1 MVIMQMTERGCGG
14 GGGGGCGRGLEEEKH
29 PNPKEY
35 KSWLPHLN
43 DCMWKPHEEPI
54 PCLRVYINIY
64 IERERGPAHTPWS
77 VVCLYNLPKF
87 HLLFASFPRLY
98 REDWWVD
105 VFWKQTVALF
115 RERKR
120 KEEKEKGKNQQ

>member
-43 DCMWKPHEEPI
+43 DCIWKPHEEPI

-64 IERERGPAHTPWS
+64 I
-77 VVCLYNLPKF
+77 
-87 HLLFASFPRLY
+87 
-98 REDWWVD
+98 
-105 VFWKQTVALF
+105 
-115 RERKR
+115 
-120 KEEKEKGKNQQ
+120 